1 MGELTPGEKAE
12 PITCPR
18 CGRIQ
23 ISKWNALSEWMG
35 VGPCGR
41 GEHWNDGRCEE
52 TELAKLRAENARLS
66 EEVARLKAE
75 RDESA
80 RYACEQLLDMYWLYP
95 NYRVDTR
102 GPVGKIRN
110 VTSRLW
116 PVLDE
121 VIGNAGFDEARK
133 AFFPTDENVEP
144 LPESPK

>member
-1 MGELTPGEKAE
+1 MTEDDLLTDAFDDLSACGAGGYAAFELIKASF
-12 PITCPR
+12 IR
-18 CGRIQ
+18 
-23 ISKWNALSEWMG
+23 
-35 VGPCGR
+35 
-41 GEHWNDGRCEE
+41 
-52 TELAKLRAENARLS
+52 LRAENAILS